1 MAKRKLTEKLK
12 KQIKENPYRLR
23 QADFSGD
30 ALKYLHKV
38 RGARKAVKT
47 KEEKKRYKEPRRKKE
62 GAPPQVSD
70 LIKVAADSKG
80 MTVKQFRKKYP
91 KEISDFET
99 TGKLYYNREMD
110 QVVMDVKFLPK
121 GTSVY
126 LNGKRVRRAA
136 AMLKIKQVKYKAMQT
151 GLTYERMNMEV
162 NYDAKGNI
170 YLELPTSKEMNNEDL
185 GEGNE
190 LLDHIEEN
198 YPISFYRK

>member
-1 MAKRKLTEKLK
+1 MAKRKLTDKLK
-12 KQIKENPYRLR
+12 KQIKETPYRLR
-23 QADFSGD
+23 QADFTGE
-30 ALKYLHKV
+30 ALEYLHRV

-47 KEEKKRYKEPRRKKE
+47 KQEKQKYKQPKRKRE
-62 GAPPQVSD
+62 GAPPQISD

-91 KEISDFET
+91 TEIAEFET

-110 QVVMDVKFLPK
+110 QAVMDVKFLPK
-121 GTSVY
+121 GSSVFI
-126 LNGKRVRRAA
+126 NGKRVKRAA

-170 YLELPTSKEMNNEDL
+170 YLNLPSSKEMNNEEL
-185 GEGNE
+185 EEGND